1 MVNRLWAMFHGRGLA
16 MPLDDFGSQGSPPTH
31 PALLD
36 WLAIEFMDKGWDV
49 KHMVKLMVTSGTYQ
63 QTSVA
68 SKTGMDTDPYNFW
81 LARQGRWRLEAEM
94 VRDNALA
101 VSGLLVKTIGGGS
114 VKPYQPAGY
123 WAHLNFPKRSWK
135 ADAGD
140 ALYRRGMYT
149 YLCRTFMHPS
159 LAAFDAPSREECT
172 VERVR
177 SNTPQQALVLLND
190 PTYVESARIFAE
202 RILRESGK
210 DAKARITFAYQQAL
224 HRNPQPG
231 ELELLTAVAAKHLKQ
246 YQGDVAAADA
256 LLKVGA
262 KPADGKLNKA
272 ELAAW
277 TSIARVVL
285 NLHETITRN

>member
-1 MVNRLWAMFHGRGLA
+1 
-16 MPLDDFGSQGSPPTH
+16 
-31 PALLD
+31 
-36 WLAIEFMDKGWDV
+36 
-49 KHMVKLMVTSGTYQ
+49 MVKLMVTSGTYQ
-63 QTSVA
+63 QTSIA
-68 SKTGMDTDPYNFW
+68 SKAGMETDPYNFW

-101 VSGLLVKTIGGGS
+101 VSGLLVKTIGGPS

-190 PTYVESARIFAE
+190 PTYVETARIFAE
-202 RILRESGK
+202 RILHESGK
-210 DAKARITFAYQQAL
+210 DVETRIAFAYQQAL
-224 HRNPQPG
+224 HRNPNAK
-231 ELELLTAVAAKHLKQ
+231 ELILLTALAAKHLKQ
-246 YQGDVAAADA
+246 YQADAPAAAA
-256 LLKVGA
+256 VLKVGA
-262 KPADGKLNKA
+262 KPADTKLDKA

-285 NLHETITRN
+285 NLHENITRN